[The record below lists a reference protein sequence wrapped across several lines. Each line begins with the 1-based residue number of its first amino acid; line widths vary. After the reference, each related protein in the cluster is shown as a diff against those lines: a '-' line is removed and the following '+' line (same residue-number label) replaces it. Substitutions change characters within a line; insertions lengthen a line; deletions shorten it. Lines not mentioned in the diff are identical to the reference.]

1 MGDEEDLRAEIREL
15 RERLERLYKVLER
28 VARPYEE
35 IVGYLERFEKLGRS
49 YFRILS
55 LLERYG
61 ELSPA
66 LIVPEVKDP
75 ISIDIVRILVNRGDL
90 NISQITQALRAR
102 RGTASRRVVR
112 ERLNALE
119 EKGLVE
125 LRRTRREK
133 LYRVSDD
140 VLQRWSQVLGLVK

>member
-15 RERLERLYKVLER
+15 REQLGRLRKALER

-35 IVGYLERFEKLGRS
+35 LVNYLERFESLGRA

-55 LLERYG
+55 FLERYG

-66 LIVPEVKDP
+66 LVVPEAKDP
-75 ISIDIVRILVNRGDL
+75 ISIAIVRILFSHRNL
-90 NISQITQALRAR
+90 NISQLTEALRSR
-102 RGTASRRVVR
+102 RGTASRRIVR
-112 ERLNALE
+112 DRLNDLRE
-119 EKGLVE
+119 LGVVE
-125 LRRTRREK
+125 VRVTPRGK

-140 VLQRWSQVLGLVK
+140 VVSRWSRVLGLIK